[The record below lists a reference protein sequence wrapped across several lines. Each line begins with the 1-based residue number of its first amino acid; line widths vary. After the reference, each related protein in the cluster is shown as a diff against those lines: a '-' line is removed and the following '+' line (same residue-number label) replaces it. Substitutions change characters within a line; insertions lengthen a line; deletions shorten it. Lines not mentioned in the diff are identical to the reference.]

1 MPRLLHRAGQPWQ
14 DRRRPQFH
22 LQLHPRG
29 RVSWAFLENAAS
41 LQMGYCKWNPV
52 WGRLKLIITVLFFF
66 RVWFWSLCSVVLLSV
81 CRQDLLRSSHNVT
94 GVCDRSCF
102 WTREPA
108 AAPAGSQSDLKT
120 GEHRTTAAGWCS
132 VWRFCEAKSQHEGHH
147 KCHIKATKK
156 MPQKRKSSKHH
167 VLVAMLVIFEG
178 CKIYASWGQ
187 KKIHR
192 WNLDFR
198 HLDGRPP
205 IQTGNLGLYHE
216 LGKVQLAYWFACIP
230 ALTMFWSLSFLSYF
244 LVCCQGWTLSL
255 SRRSFWDFKARSTF
269 RAKIKRSWT
278 CGSPTRPQH
287 IAIHLAWY
295 LW

>member
-1 MPRLLHRAGQPWQ
+1 M
-14 DRRRPQFH
+14 
-22 LQLHPRG
+22 
-29 RVSWAFLENAAS
+29 
-41 LQMGYCKWNPV
+41 
-52 WGRLKLIITVLFFF
+52 
-66 RVWFWSLCSVVLLSV
+66 
-81 CRQDLLRSSHNVT
+81 T

-216 LGKVQLAYWFACIP
+216 LGKVQLACWFACIP
-230 ALTMFWSLSFLSYF
+230 ALTMFWKPKLPVILPRMLSGLNPFIVQAELLGLQGEINVQGEDQKKLDVRKPNAAPTHCYPPRLISMIASHTFFYLF
-244 LVCCQGWTLSL
+244 FVFYNLLLLISSFFQSHFVECANDANHNVCS
-255 SRRSFWDFKARSTF
+255 
-269 RAKIKRSWT
+269 
-278 CGSPTRPQH
+278 
-287 IAIHLAWY
+287 
-295 LW
+295 